1 MADKKMKEHGNVLAD
16 NRKALHDY
24 SVLERCEAGVELV
37 GTEVKSCRARAIALA
52 DAFARLERGQA
63 FLENVHI
70 AVYDHG
76 NRFNHAPKQKRRLL
90 LHKKEILKLSQ
101 QVRERGLTV
110 VPLKFLLKGGL
121 VKVELGLCK
130 GKTHEDKRQTLR
142 ERQDDL
148 DARRAMREH

>member
-1 MADKKMKEHGNVLAD
+1 M
-16 NRKALHDY
+16 
-24 SVLERCEAGVELV
+24 
-37 GTEVKSCRARAIALA
+37 
-52 DAFARLERGQA
+52 
-63 FLENVHI
+63 
-70 AVYDHG
+70 
-76 NRFNHAPKQKRRLL
+76 
-90 LHKKEILKLSQ
+90 KLSQ